1 MRIVTILIG
10 ILFIIG
16 GAVLIC
22 FHGLTF
28 MSVAFLIGIAF
39 ILAGIVEMLS
49 YGSYRG
55 DDEDKGWVL
64 IDGLT
69 IFALGIII
77 ITDMIAADNVVTM
90 VFGLWVLIGGF
101 RNIVRAWEHRHDRHR
116 FFYDHLSVGVLN
128 TLAGLYVFFDQEIL
142 NLPALTLIGIC
153 IIVQG
158 FNICHMGTSIIIVK
172 PDFIKTK
179 EEKLQEA
186 ALRAEEA
193 HQAAKEA
200 IQAAKEAQKELKVV
214 ISTPE
219 EKLDVTLVPKPE
231 ASETTGGEN

>member
-1 MRIVTILIG
+1 MRIVTILTG

-16 GAVLIC
+16 GAILIC

-28 MSVAFLIGIAF
+28 MSVAFLVGIAF
-39 ILAGIVEMLS
+39 IIAGIVEMLS
-49 YGSYRG
+49 YKSYRG

-69 IFALGIII
+69 TFALGIII

-90 VFGLWVLIGGF
+90 VLGLWVLTGGF

-116 FFYDHLSVGVLN
+116 FFYDHLTVGVVN
-128 TLAGLYVFFDQEIL
+128 TLAGLYVFFDQEL
-142 NLPALTLIGIC
+142 FNLTALILIGIC

-158 FNICHMGTSIIIVK
+158 LNICHVGTSIIIVK

-186 ALRAEEA
+186 AIKAEEA

-219 EKLDVTLVPKPE
+219 EKIDAALAPKPE
-231 ASETTGGEN
+231 TDETVSE